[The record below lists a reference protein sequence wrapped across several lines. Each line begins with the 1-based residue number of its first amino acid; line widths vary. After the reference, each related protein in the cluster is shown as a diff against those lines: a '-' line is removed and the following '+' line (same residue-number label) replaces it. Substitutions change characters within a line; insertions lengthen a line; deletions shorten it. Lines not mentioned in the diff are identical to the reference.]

1 MNEFDAYKIY
11 LAFKLHFTSE
21 KYDITKTKGAV
32 KFKKESFYKRQDQL
46 SFQRLA
52 EEFNDDTLPK
62 FLIAP
67 SLIFTS
73 RKDGPLDLINFFK

>member
-52 EEFNDDTLPK
+52 EEFTDDTLPK
-62 FLIAP
+62 FFKINLI
-67 SLIFTS
+67 IFFHYF
-73 RKDGPLDLINFFK
+73 ICEFNNF